1 MMLAIL
7 TRIGNILAA
16 VEVKIKRNDCLCP
29 KFSAEFDGGVVEC
42 LFLLGC
48 SCYSQLFFHV
58 GVLVFFGFLG
68 D

>member
-1 MMLAIL
+1 MMLEIL
-7 TRIGNILAA
+7 TRIGNISAA
-16 VEVKIKRNDCLCP
+16 VEVKIKRNDCLCL

-48 SCYSQLFFHV
+48 SFLYSQLIFHV
-58 GVLVFFGFLG
+58 GVFGFWFLG

>member
-1 MMLAIL
+1 MLAIL

-16 VEVKIKRNDCLCP
+16 VEVQIKGDDCLCP
-29 KFSAEFDGGVVEC
+29 KFGAEFDGGVVEC

-48 SCYSQLFFHV
+48 SCYSQLIFHV
-58 GVLVFFGFLG
+58 GVFGFWFLG